1 MVKNIGVFGRRNVGK
16 SSFVNTFAGQDVSI
30 VSPVAGTTTDPVRK
44 RIEIS
49 GVGICNIID
58 TAGMDDLGEIGNL
71 RMEKSRAVM
80 ERVDLAILL
89 FSENIFGKTELQLL
103 EYFKGKGIPVLL
115 LHNKSDIM
123 PLDDSLAQELNGKF
137 SADVLEYSCNLSKEE
152 TEEEQSAVAA
162 MLLKLFSAVDKY
174 AEKPILDGF
183 VKKNDI
189 IVLVCPI
196 DSQAPAKRLILPQV
210 MAIRDILDNGG
221 EAVVLQPSQLPD
233 FMNKAE
239 MSNGA
244 LNVKLV
250 VTDSQVFAEV
260 NKMLPK
266 HIPLTSFSILMARAK
281 GPFEIYLDGLKSID
295 NLKSG
300 DRVLILESC
309 THHTTCED
317 IGRVKIPGKL
327 QRYLAQKNGND
338 DFFLEFDFVAG
349 LDNMNLDR
357 EYKLAIQCGGC
368 MVTKREL
375 VNRIEKLTERSVPVT
390 NYGMTLAY
398 LNGIMERVCY
408 EPQR

>member
-1 MVKNIGVFGRRNVGK
+1 M
-16 SSFVNTFAGQDVSI
+16 
-30 VSPVAGTTTDPVRK
+30 
-44 RIEIS
+44 
-49 GVGICNIID
+49 
-58 TAGMDDLGEIGNL
+58 
-71 RMEKSRAVM
+71 
-80 ERVDLAILL
+80 L

-162 MLLKLFSAVDKY
+162 MLLKLFSAADKY

-196 DSQAPAKRLILPQV
+196 DSQAPEKRLILPQV

-233 FMNKAE
+233 FMNRGGDVQRCLEYKTGRDGIPRFLQ
-239 MSNGA
+239 S
-244 LNVKLV
+244 
-250 VTDSQVFAEV
+250 V

-281 GPFEIYLDGLKSID
+281 GPVRDLSRTG
-295 NLKSG
+295 
-300 DRVLILESC
+300 
-309 THHTTCED
+309 
-317 IGRVKIPGKL
+317 
-327 QRYLAQKNGND
+327 
-338 DFFLEFDFVAG
+338 
-349 LDNMNLDR
+349 
-357 EYKLAIQCGGC
+357 
-368 MVTKREL
+368 
-375 VNRIEKLTERSVPVT
+375 
-390 NYGMTLAY
+390 
-398 LNGIMERVCY
+398 
-408 EPQR
+408 